1 MFIKPSKIKANR
13 AAVINFMAATFFVFQ
28 FKMAICGAS
37 ICYNATSICYNATGI
52 PVNATGIPINATG
65 IPVNATGIPVNTTGI
80 YYNATGICYH
90 VSGKILPPE
99 TVIVKPKYNL
109 PLPDV

>member
-28 FKMAICGAS
+28 SKMAICGA
-37 ICYNATSICYNATGI
+37 
-52 PVNATGIPINATG
+52 
-65 IPVNATGIPVNTTGI
+65 
-80 YYNATGICYH
+80 GICGS
-90 VSGKILPPE
+90 VTDICGSVTDKCGSVTEICGSVTEICARLGKKNE
-99 TVIVKPKYNL
+99 VVKPKYNL